1 MADVNAKSKAELEQ
15 DKQNQSYVLL
25 DTLFSYIGT
34 TEEAPATEKLN
45 LYSSLSQSSRAS
57 AGTTVKMPGDVQVE
71 NTSMTNNSFYNS
83 SKGNLPDL
91 LPVSCG
97 YFFNIVR

>member
-1 MADVNAKSKAELEQ
+1 
-15 DKQNQSYVLL
+15 L

-34 TEEAPATEKLN
+34 TDEAAATSQKLN

-57 AGTTVKMPGDVQVE
+57 AGTTIKMPGDVKVE
-71 NTSMTNNSFYNS
+71 KTSMTNNSFYNS
-83 SKGNLPDL
+83 NKVTLPDL